1 MASITIRDV
10 AKKAGVGVGTVSRV
24 LNNNPSVSPET
35 RQKVLET
42 ISELE
47 YQPNPIA
54 RRLSLG
60 KTLTIAV
67 IAPFFTRPAFV
78 QRFRGIESVLAESE
92 YDFVMYNV
100 ETAARR
106 DFCFREVP
114 RRDRIDGLLIMS
126 LIPTSNDAQR
136 FQEANI
142 PTVLLD
148 AAHPDFNRV
157 IIDDLHGGYLATKHL
172 IDLGHRHIGYIS
184 DILAKSPF
192 NYHSIFER
200 HQGYQNA
207 LAEAG
212 IPYRPDYVLQGEVD
226 QNVGRELTKQLLAD
240 NPEITAVFAYSD
252 TQAIGV
258 MQAAREMNLRVPED
272 LSVIGYDDI
281 EISEYL
287 HLTTIQQKLMQ
298 SGVQAAKLLLAEINQ
313 PATHPREIISPTT
326 LVRRQTT
333 SLLKTYSL
341 PETN

>member
-1 MASITIRDV
+1 MANITIRDV

-24 LNNNPSVSPET
+24 LNNNPSVSPPT
-35 RQKVLET
+35 REKVLT
-42 ISELE
+42 AIQELE

-78 QRFRGIESVLAESE
+78 QRFRGIEKVLAESE

-126 LIPTSNDAQR
+126 LIPSSQDAKR
-136 FQEANI
+136 FEEAKI

-148 AAHPDFNRV
+148 AAHEKFNRV
-157 IIDDLHGGYLATKHL
+157 IINDLQGGYLATKHL
-172 IDLGHRHIGYIS
+172 LDLGHQHIGYIS
-184 DILAKSPF
+184 DILAMSPF
-192 NYHSIFER
+192 NYRSIFER
-200 HQGYQNA
+200 YQGYQDA
-207 LAEAG
+207 LAEAAV
-212 IPYRPDYVLQGEVD
+212 PFRPHYVMQGEVNQTD
-226 QNVGRELTKQLLAD
+226 ARKLTKELLTK
-240 NPEITAVFAYSD
+240 NPQITAIFAYSD
-252 TQAIGV
+252 TQAMGV
-258 MQAAREMNLRVPED
+258 LQAARDLNLRVPED

-287 HLTTIQQKLMQ
+287 HLTTIQQKLME
-298 SGVQAAKLLLAEINQ
+298 SGMTSAKLLLQ
-313 PATHPREIISPTT
+313 EIIQPSVQPKEIVSPTE
-326 LVRRQTT
+326 LICRQTT
-333 SLLKTYSL
+333 TVPKHT
-341 PETN
+341 